1 MVIVYCS
8 LFQEMKLVLHKL
20 AEKMLPIALFLCF
33 AALTVHSEN
42 SDIPSTLH
50 EIYLLQCYEF
60 TIRFKIGSVNFWFN
74 LPPR

>member
-1 MVIVYCS
+1 
-8 LFQEMKLVLHKL
+8 
-20 AEKMLPIALFLCF
+20 MLPIALFLCF

-60 TIRFKIGSVNFWFN
+60 TIRFKIRSINFWFN
-74 LPPR
+74 LYIHVKAIMLGDGLLTKGGLCMKKRV

>member
-1 MVIVYCS
+1 
-8 LFQEMKLVLHKL
+8 
-20 AEKMLPIALFLCF
+20 MLPIALFLCF

-74 LPPR
+74 LPPH